1 MATLGGLRNRQQPRV
16 YGSGRRGMSG
26 LGLLLVLAGL
36 LVAALALSGRG
47 GGVLRFWP
55 ALFVLV
61 GGFGLIR
68 RPGWVQELDWRTGG
82 HSQRLLDRSRQL
94 FSLAL
99 LLFGI
104 FCLPFTLHLLDARLI
119 GPALLIALGLLLV
132 WRRTR

>member
-1 MATLGGLRNRQQPRV
+1 MATLGRLRNPQPRRV
-16 YGSGRRGMSG
+16 GGSGRRGISG
-26 LGLLLVLAGL
+26 LGLLLVVTGL
-36 LVAALALSGRG
+36 LVAALALSGRA

-68 RPGWVQELDWRTGG
+68 RPGWIQELDWRTGG
-82 HSQRLLDRSRQL
+82 RSQHLLDSSRRL

-99 LLFGI
+99 LLFGV
-104 FCLPFTLHLLDARLI
+104 FCLPFTLHLLDARLV